1 MILKTFLDEY
11 SKNNKFVEHHI
22 KSFDD
27 FMGRRLQKIID
38 EIKEIEIELPTQENL
53 RIKLGQVKIEPPI
66 IKESDGSIR
75 EILPIEAR
83 LRNLTYS
90 SSLFIEMTPVF
101 EDVEQEPVFVNVGK
115 FPIMIKSDL
124 CKLSKMSKEELIEV
138 GEDPTDQG
146 GYFII
151 NGIERVLVLSE
162 EIATNRLI
170 LQKKESKNL
179 ISARLDSKFRGYT
192 QRHVFERDDIGI
204 IGVRFAN
211 LRNKAVPLIT
221 LMKALGIKTDK
232 EIMEALGKNPSEEI
246 MLNLYMSEITTQ
258 EEAITY
264 LGKQLGV
271 RKQEKMQER
280 VENILDN
287 YLLPHIGQGQDKR
300 IAKAKYLAKVMT
312 KINMLY
318 NDEIRDDI
326 DHYSFKRLKL
336 AGDLL
341 EEIIRSIILGRWGLV
356 ARLQYNYQKM
366 IKRGRR
372 LPSLQSIIIT
382 DVLTKQIMRSMAVG
396 SFKDQT
402 GVSQRLERS
411 NFTRALDH
419 MRNIVSP
426 LSASQSHFEARELH
440 ATHWGRLCL
449 VRTPEGQNIGLRKFL
464 ALGSD
469 VISSVDDEEVDKI
482 RTTLNNLGIK

>member
-1 MILKTFLDEY
+1 MIKTFLNEY
-11 SKNNKFVEHHI
+11 SINNKFVEHHI

-27 FMGRRLQKIID
+27 FMIRRLQQIVT
-38 EIKEIEIELPTQENL
+38 EIGEIEIELPTQENL
-53 RIKLGQVKIEPPI
+53 KIKLGQVKIEAPI

-83 LRNLTYS
+83 MRNLTYA

-101 EDVEQEPVFVNVGK
+101 EEVEQEPIFVNVGK
-115 FPIMIKSDL
+115 FPIMVKSDL

-138 GEDPTDQG
+138 GEDPEDTG

-162 EIATNRLI
+162 EIANNRLI
-170 LQKKESKNL
+170 LQKKDDGT
-179 ISARLDSKFRGYT
+179 ISARIDSKNKGYT
-192 QRHVFERDDIGI
+192 QRHTFERDDTGT

-211 LRNKAVPLIT
+211 LRNKPVPLVT
-221 LMKALGIKTDK
+221 LIKSLGLNTDK
-232 EIMEALGKNPSEEI
+232 DIINALGKNASEDI
-246 MLNLYMSEITTQ
+246 ILNLYTTNETTQ
-258 EEAITY
+258 EEAINY
-264 LGKQLGV
+264 IGKQLGV
-271 RKQEKMQER
+271 RKIEKITER

-287 YLLPHIGQGQDKR
+287 YLLPHLGQSPATR
-300 IAKAKYLAKVMT
+300 LSKAKYLAKVMK
-312 KINMLY
+312 KIDMLY
-318 NDEIRDDI
+318 KDEIKDDI
-326 DHYSFKRLKL
+326 DHYSFKRLRL

-341 EEIIRSIILGRWGLV
+341 EEILRSIILGRWGLV

-396 SFKDQT
+396 SFKEQT
-402 GVSQRLERS
+402 GVSQRLERN
-411 NFTRALDH
+411 NFTSALDH

-426 LSASQSHFEARELH
+426 LSASQSHFDARELH
-440 ATHWGRLCL
+440 ATHWGRVCL

-464 ALGSD
+464 ALGAE
-469 VISSVDDEEVDKI
+469 VISSENKEDVNKI
-482 RTTLNNLGIK
+482 KDFVINELNIKG